1 LDDARGN
8 RSDWSR
14 VFLGRRGADAS
25 EEDGVGVRGGLRRG
39 RGTGGGRL
47 RPLGLLVAGSAL
59 VALSGCTSS
68 GTPSAAPQAQAAGSG
83 GAVSPVSKADIEIL
97 PASASTDVQVD
108 QPVTVT
114 ASDGTLTSV
123 VLTDTKGRPV
133 AGSLSGDKLSWT
145 ASDPLRLAQHYRLV
159 AAAVDSEGVGTE
171 RTGFFAT
178 VAPRKVLETSISPL
192 SGQSVG
198 VGMPIIV
205 RFNATVHDRAAVEQA
220 LVVTSKKPIEGA
232 WSWVS
237 DTEVHFRPQE
247 YWPAYDDVT
256 LDVNLKGVDAG
267 RGVWGMSSRTIKFRT
282 GSSMVSI
289 VNVDRHTLTVYR
301 NGKKARVIPV
311 TTGKADFLTRNG
323 TKVILEKH
331 TLKIMDASTIGISK
345 GDPEYYRLEVP
356 YAMRVTWSG
365 EFVHAAPWSTGDQ
378 GRDNVSHGCVGMSMS
393 NAIWLFNQSTV
404 GDVVKVVGSSRP
416 LEPGNG
422 YTDWN
427 VSWADW
433 LAGSALQPQS

>member
-1 LDDARGN
+1 MGDRGVLRPR
-8 RSDWSR
+8 RSSE
-14 VFLGRRGADAS
+14 GA
-25 EEDGVGVRGGLRRG
+25 LRR
-39 RGTGGGRL
+39 L
-47 RPLGLLVAGSAL
+47 LGVLVASAAL
-59 VALSGCTSS
+59 VVLTAGCSSS
-68 GTPSAAPQAQAAGSG
+68 GSPSAAAPEAHAASSG
-83 GAVSPVSKADIEIL
+83 GSVPSVSRAGIELL

-123 VLTDTKGRPV
+123 VLTDAKGRQV
-133 AGSLSGDKLSWT
+133 AGDLAADKHGWT
-145 ASDPLRLAQHYRLV
+145 ATGNLKVAQHYRVV
-159 AAAVDSEGVGTE
+159 AAAVDADGVGTE

-198 VGMPIIV
+198 VGMPIVV
-205 RFNATVHDRAAVEQA
+205 RFNASVRDRAAVEQA
-220 LVVTSKKPIEGA
+220 LVVTSKKPIDGA
-232 WSWVS
+232 WSWTS

-247 YWPAYDDVT
+247 YWHAYNDVT

-267 RGVWGMSSRTIKFRT
+267 KGVWGMSSRTIKFRT
-282 GSSMVSI
+282 GSSMVS
-289 VNVDRHTLTVYR
+289 VVDVDRHTLTVYR
-301 NGKKARVIPV
+301 NGKKSRVIPV

-331 TLKIMDASTIGISK
+331 TLKVMDASTIGISQ
-345 GDPEYYRLEVP
+345 GSPEYYRLDVP

-365 EFVHAAPWSTGDQ
+365 EFVHAAPWSSGDQ
-378 GRDNVSHGCVGMSMS
+378 GRDNVSHGCVGMSMT
-393 NAIWLFNQSTV
+393 NAIWLFNQSSV
-404 GDVVKVVGSSRP
+404 GDIVKVVGSPRQ

-427 VSWADW
+427 VSWDDW
-433 LAGSALQPQS
+433 LAGSALQG

>member
-1 LDDARGN
+1 
-8 RSDWSR
+8 
-14 VFLGRRGADAS
+14 
-25 EEDGVGVRGGLRRG
+25 VGDRGGLRQV
-39 RGTGGGRL
+39 RGTGAARV
-47 RPLGLLVAGSAL
+47 RPVALLAAAAALLV
-59 VALSGCTSS
+59 LSGCTSS
-68 GTPSAAPQAQAAGSG
+68 GNRSAAPQAQAAASG
-83 GAVSPVSKADIEIL
+83 DVVPSVSAAGIDFL
-97 PASASTDVQVD
+97 PASASTDVQID
-108 QPVTVT
+108 QPVSVT
-114 ASDGTLTSV
+114 ATDGTLTSV
-123 VLTDTKGRPV
+123 VLTDGKGRAV
-133 AGSLSGDKLSWT
+133 GGALSDDKLSWT
-145 ASDPLRLAQHYRLV
+145 ASDPLKLAQHYRLV

-232 WSWVS
+232 WSWTS
-237 DTEVHFRPQE
+237 GTEVHFRPKE
-247 YWPAYDDVT
+247 YWPAYDRVT

-267 RGVWGMSSRTIKFRT
+267 RGVWGMSNRTITFRT

-289 VNVDRHTLTVYR
+289 VDVDRHTLTVYR
-301 NGKKARVIPV
+301 NGKKTRVIPV
-311 TTGKADFLTRNG
+311 STGKADFLTRNG

-331 TLKIMDASTIGISK
+331 TLKVMDASTIGISK
-345 GDPEYYRLEVP
+345 SDPEYYRLDVP
-356 YAMRVTWSG
+356 YAMRITWSG
-365 EFVHAAPWSTGDQ
+365 EFVHAAPWQGSNQ
-378 GRDNVSHGCVGMSMS
+378 GRANVSHGCVGMSMS

-404 GDVVKVVGSSRP
+404 GDIVKVVGSSRP

-433 LAGSALQPQS
+433 LAGSALQSATAATS

>member
-1 LDDARGN
+1 M
-8 RSDWSR
+8 
-14 VFLGRRGADAS
+14 
-25 EEDGVGVRGGLRRG
+25 GVRGRLCAERRTGRG
-39 RGTGGGRL
+39 RLLRL
-47 RPLGLLVAGSAL
+47 GVVVASASVVALAGCSSAGS
-59 VALSGCTSS
+59 
-68 GTPSAAPQAQAAGSG
+68 PSAAPAAEAAGSV
-83 GAVSPVSKADIEIL
+83 GAVPSESKATVEL
-97 PASASTDVQVD
+97 VPGSSSTDVQVD

-114 ASDGTLTSV
+114 VTDGTLTSV
-123 VLTDTKGRPV
+123 VLTDAKKRQLDG
-133 AGSLSGDKLSWT
+133 ALSADMRTWT
-145 ASDPLRLAQHYRLV
+145 SSDALRLAQHYRLAV
-159 AAAVDSEGVGTE
+159 SAVDADGVGTE

-198 VGMPIIV
+198 VGMPVIV
-205 RFNATVHDRAAVEQA
+205 RFNAKVRDRAAVEQA

-232 WSWVS
+232 WSWAG
-237 DTEVHFRPQE
+237 DTEVHFRPKE

-256 LDVNLKGVDAG
+256 VDVNLKGVDAG
-267 RGVWGMSSRTIKFRT
+267 KGVWGMGNRTIKFTT
-282 GSSMVSI
+282 GSSMVSV
-289 VNVDRHTLTVYR
+289 VNVDRHTLTVFR
-301 NGKKARVIPV
+301 NGTRSRVIPV

-331 TLKIMDASTIGISK
+331 TLKVMDASTIGISK
-345 GDPEYYRLEVP
+345 SDPEYYRLDVP

-365 EFVHAAPWSTGDQ
+365 EFVHAAPWSSGDQ

-404 GDVVKVVGSSRP
+404 GDIVKVVGSSRP

-427 VSWADW
+427 VSWDDW
-433 LAGSALQPQS
+433 LAGSALQG